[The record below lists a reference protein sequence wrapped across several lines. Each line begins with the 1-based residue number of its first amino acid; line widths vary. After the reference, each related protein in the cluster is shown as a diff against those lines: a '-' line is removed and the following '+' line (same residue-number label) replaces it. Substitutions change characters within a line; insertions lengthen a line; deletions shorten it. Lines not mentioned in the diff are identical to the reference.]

1 MGFFCHIWFHSR
13 DSVFCLVVIV
23 LLKFQTLENLVAG
36 IGNRGCYV
44 SKDRAVFKITLFIQW
59 QSRRYSA
66 SPPPL
71 RVCLLCVLSVI
82 MPAWIAVLVLFT
94 LSLTKQKDLSRSF
107 WESYVSS
114 VCSFNHMRKAIQ
126 LHCKNLHVLK
136 RSPDLV
142 LETIFAQRW

>member
-36 IGNRGCYV
+36 HRKPRVLCAQGQGCFL
-44 SKDRAVFKITLFIQW
+44 D
-59 QSRRYSA
+59 YSFYSNNDKA
-66 SPPPL
+66 AAILPPL
-71 RVCLLCVLSVI
+71 RACLLCVLSVI

-114 VCSFNHMRKAIQ
+114 ICSFNHMRRAIQ

>member
-1 MGFFCHIWFHSR
+1 MGFFCHILFHSR

-36 IGNRGCYV
+36 HRKPRVLCAQGQGCFL
-44 SKDRAVFKITLFIQW
+44 D
-59 QSRRYSA
+59 YSFYSNNDKA
-66 SPPPL
+66 AAILPPL
-71 RVCLLCVLSVI
+71 RACLLCVLSVI

-114 VCSFNHMRKAIQ
+114 VCSFNHMRRAIQ
-126 LHCKNLHVLK
+126 LHCKNLHV
-136 RSPDLV
+136 
-142 LETIFAQRW
+142 